1 LLASEGANKRRLVV
15 IVDYHRVNALGELAG
30 AVLAGEGGDGVLA
43 GL

>member
-1 LLASEGANKRRLVV
+1 MVV
-15 IVDYHRVNALGELAG
+15 IVNYYGVDALGGLVG